1 MQTEDT
7 ALKGVKILR
16 PKRVNDIRGYFQE
29 SWSTARLEEAG
40 IKLDFVQ
47 ENQSFT
53 RSSGTVRGLHIQG
66 PPKAQTRLI
75 RVLTGEVFDV
85 AVDVRRGSP
94 TYGHWVGVTLSAM
107 NGRQLLIPKG
117 FLHGFVTRHPNTT
130 VLVKVTAPFDAS
142 LTQKVDFSDPI
153 LNIDW
158 GIERHRMM
166 ASPSDTGL
174 PAFAHWQSPFT
185 YAEVAA

>member
-1 MQTEDT
+1 MVT
-7 ALKGVKILR
+7 A
-16 PKRVNDIRGYFQE
+16 
-29 SWSTARLEEAG
+29 
-40 IKLDFVQ
+40 
-47 ENQSFT
+47 
-53 RSSGTVRGLHIQG
+53 
-66 PPKAQTRLI
+66 
-75 RVLTGEVFDV
+75 
-85 AVDVRRGSP
+85 
-94 TYGHWVGVTLSAM
+94 GVTLSAM